1 MGLPCWA
8 TGKGTNDHGARWMQ
22 TSKGATNDKGSLP
35 EGGDRGGYSP
45 VGDTDGFAAS
55 KVPAS
60 WSLGARLG
68 KNNFKV
74 GSQPKVDHNQ
84 ASQTILA

>member
-1 MGLPCWA
+1 
-8 TGKGTNDHGARWMQ
+8 
-22 TSKGATNDKGSLP
+22 
-35 EGGDRGGYSP
+35 
-45 VGDTDGFAAS
+45 
-55 KVPAS
+55 
-60 WSLGARLG
+60 LGARLG